1 MKLRHLFAAV
11 VASAMA
17 FVACEQETDF
27 ILPKLKLG
35 ADEITFTKAGG
46 DTTITVSST
55 RDWTVTIDE
64 ETAKWVVVDPVAGK
78 ASVEEQLVTV
88 SVLSNEGYNREGVVA
103 FNTGL
108 HIRNLTIKQDG
119 ALGAPVVN
127 DGDGTKANPYSAS
140 KAQEL
145 AAALGQDDKITG
157 VYAKGVVKSIKEIS
171 PDFGNATYYITDEAG
186 KAEFY
191 VYRGRGLGNAQFTS
205 TDDLK
210 AGDKVVIYGD
220 LMNYM
225 GDSPQFAQGNYL
237 VELNG
242 VTDDPNGNNNP
253 GGGTS
258 DGSAIYSNN
267 FDKTAA
273 AKNSEGKWPF
283 CDQFDGWKNEAGS
296 GASTVSYTFKS
307 ASARATSGNNNIW
320 LPKDGG
326 AYLSIHNISLGNAT
340 NLKLSFKAICGSPG
354 QYKKTFDKA
363 YLKVY
368 VSIDDNKWVE
378 LAYTHTPHETEFE
391 PAEAAFSVPAGTTS
405 LSITFEKPAG
415 GADGY
420 RIDDVNLTAYDGSD
434 AVAVDFA
441 SGTEKEFGTGTAGGD
456 TGGDTPGTTPETP
469 SNVTNVTVAEFNTK
483 PVSTTEW
490 YRLTGTVGG
499 PINTTYGNYD
509 LTDATGTVY
518 VYGTEN
524 WSEYSSKLVEGV
536 TVTIVGQRGDYNGKI
551 EVVESYIESLEAGNA
566 GGDNTG
572 GDNTGGDNT
581 GGTVPPAGGDVTG
594 TSLTISRKTMT
605 GFEWTENSYG
615 SQSISDL
622 STYLSWTI
630 NGASFIGSKM
640 CIPGEAAFADFA
652 IQCQGNASDA
662 AKQARFGNTT
672 SLGKIT
678 KITVVSHNL
687 KYTPNF
693 NLAIGT
699 EPVVGVAV
707 PTGMTNAESMTT
719 TQDGTTYTTVYTP
732 ASDAGYFAIYN
743 NTTGAL
749 YFSEVIVEYTAE

>member
-11 VASAMA
+11 VASAMTV
-17 FVACEQETDF
+17 VACEQETDF

-88 SVLSNEGYNREGVVA
+88 SVLSNEGHNREGVVA

-108 HIRNLTIKQDG
+108 HIRILTIKQDG

-157 VYAKGVVKSIKEIS
+157 VYAKGVVKSIKEIN

-242 VTDDPNGNNNP
+242 VTDDPNGNNTP

-273 AKNSEGKWPF
+273 AEVEGQGWPF
-283 CDQFDGWKNEAGS
+283 PDKSDVWKNEAGS
-296 GASTVSYTFKS
+296 GVSNVTYASSNVTVRNNANSNGTYSDYAGSGVNNLFFGKTPAYFAVKSIALGSTTSLELTFGTEKYS
-307 ASARATSGNNNIW
+307 KDNGSVFTNSEFHIW
-320 LPKDGG
+320 LSNDG
-326 AYLSIHNISLGNAT
+326 S
-340 NLKLSFKAICGSPG
+340 
-354 QYKKTFDKA
+354 
-363 YLKVY
+363 
-368 VSIDDNKWVE
+368 KWVE
-378 LAYTHTPHETEFE
+378 LTDYVFAGGTTEGRWNV
-391 PAEAAFSVPAGTTS
+391 AKANFSVPAGTAN
-405 LSITFEKPAG
+405 LSICLSVDAASSYRVDDLKLVASTTAG
-415 GADGY
+415 
-420 RIDDVNLTAYDGSD
+420 T
-434 AVAVDFA
+434 AVDFSA
-441 SGTEKEFGTGTAGGD
+441 AVEKDFNSGATAGGGN
-456 TGGDTPGTTPETP
+456 TGGG
-469 SNVTNVTVAEFNTK
+469 NT
-483 PVSTTEW
+483 
-490 YRLTGTVGG
+490 GG
-499 PINTTYGNYD
+499 G
-509 LTDATGTVY
+509 
-518 VYGTEN
+518 
-524 WSEYSSKLVEGV
+524 
-536 TVTIVGQRGDYNGKI
+536 
-551 EVVESYIESLEAGNA
+551 
-566 GGDNTG
+566 NTG
-572 GDNTGGDNT
+572 GDNAGGDNT

-594 TSLTISRKTMT
+594 TSLTISRETMT
-605 GFEWTENSYG
+605 GIEWTENTYG

-652 IQCQGNASDA
+652 IQCQGNASEA

-719 TQDGTTYTTVYTP
+719 TQDDTTYTTVYTP

-743 NTTGAL
+743 NTVGAL